1 MDATETPEE
10 KIMKKLFPLL
20 LLSWLIAACSSKEEV
35 QETPPD
41 KVLKEVAAIPLL
53 FNGRVMPLDTF
64 SRLHMLQFSGRKSF
78 HEEAAVQWMSR
89 LLFEPASTEKDAVFL
104 INHPE
109 LLDAMGVE
117 RLEMIPG
124 EKKPSSRRFSFEHL
138 RPGVMKLEQIA
149 QQAQGLDEKERGLVE
164 KEALRVYVN
173 VLTYRAL
180 GQVFAYAREIP
191 DLQIENPEL
200 REALGLDD
208 GMHRFSYL
216 DLRSRVSGLGPLIM
230 QAQAKGDPTTWTD
243 AEKDAFTLA
252 QLMFSF
258 NQNLSQLPLT
268 LLPEAPHGDP
278 VWVAPMDALHNP
290 DGDRALIASAERAG
304 LLAEAWVGRDW
315 ETVSEEANA
324 ITTFTRERMDHVRE
338 TGLTGREAKFNRANY
353 FGKAK
358 VYYILAFFLSFAA
371 LLSGGKKLR
380 LAAWVPI
387 AFALL
392 LHTTGLG
399 WRIFLTAR
407 PPVTNLY
414 GTFLF
419 VGLICLLLTL
429 LVEAFQKNGL
439 GLFAGSFVALT
450 FLFVAERFGAEGDTM
465 HKVVAV
471 LASNFWLST
480 HVLAVTTGYAG
491 VWIAGVFGHIWL
503 ILRLIGKD
511 KATLEKVK
519 LPMEGLLGFG
529 LTFAF
534 LGTML
539 GGVWADQSWGRF
551 WGWDPKENGALL
563 IVLWTA
569 VIYHARVGG
578 LIREIGLAAGTVI
591 GCIMV
596 MVAWLGVNLLGVG
609 LHSYGFT
616 NAMATG
622 FKSYILFEVFFLA
635 VVLTGIKLR
644 DQDGSKK
651 SVKESAV

>member
-1 MDATETPEE
+1 
-10 KIMKKLFPLL
+10 MKWLSFILL
-20 LLSWLIAACSSKEEV
+20 AFLSACGSKEPPA
-35 QETPPD
+35 TPPD
-41 KVLKEVAAIPLL
+41 RVLKEVAEIPLL
-53 FNGRVMPLDTF
+53 YNGRVMPLDTF
-64 SRLHMLQFSGRKSF
+64 ARLHLLQFSGRKSF
-78 HEEAAVQWMSR
+78 QDESAALWMSR
-89 LLFEPASTEKDAVFL
+89 LLFVPETTESDAVFL

-117 RLEMIPG
+117 REEEIPG
-124 EKKPSSRRFSFEHL
+124 AKKPSSRRFSFTHL
-138 RPGVMKLEQIA
+138 RPGIPKLEEIA
-149 QQAQGLDEKERGLVE
+149 RQAEAMEEEDRGLVE

-180 GQVFAYAREIP
+180 GQVFAYAR
-191 DLQIENPEL
+191 DLPGLILDNPEI
-200 REALGLDD
+200 RAALQLSEDQTTYT
-208 GMHRFSYL
+208 YL
-216 DLRSRVSGLGPLIM
+216 DLRKRLSGLSPLIVS
-230 QAQAKGDPTTWTD
+230 AQEQGGPETWSETQQ
-243 AEKDAFTLA
+243 DAFTLA
-252 QLMFSF
+252 QLMFAF
-258 NQNLSQLPLT
+258 HQNLSELPLT
-268 LLPEAPHGDP
+268 LLPEAPHGDS
-278 VWVAPMDALHNP
+278 VWISPMDALHNV
-290 DGDRALIASAERAG
+290 DGDQSLILAAERAG
-304 LLAEAWVGRDW
+304 EMSQAWRARGW
-315 ETVSEEANA
+315 ETVSETARH
-324 ITTFTRERMDHVRE
+324 ITEFSRSRMDHVRE
-338 TGLTGREAKFNRANY
+338 TALTGKEARFNRANY

-358 VYYILAFFLSFAA
+358 VYYLLTFFLAFAA
-371 LLSGGKKLR
+371 LVSGGPKLR
-380 LAAWVPI
+380 TAAWIPLAI
-387 AFALL
+387 ALL
-392 LHTTGLG
+392 LHTTGIA

-419 VGLICLLLTL
+419 VALICVLLSL
-429 LVEAFQKNGL
+429 LVEIFQKNGM

-450 FLFVAERFGAEGDTM
+450 FLFVADRFAAEGDTM

-503 ILRLIGKD
+503 ILKALGKE
-511 KATLEKVK
+511 KSVLEKVRY
-519 LPMEGLLGFG
+519 PMESLLGFG

-569 VIYHARVGG
+569 VIYHAKVGG
-578 LIREIGLAAGTVI
+578 LIGEIGTAVGTVL

-622 FKSYILFEVFFLA
+622 FIGYIVAELIFLA
-635 VVLTGIKLR
+635 LVLLR
-644 DQDGSKK
+644 IRLPSAK
-651 SVKESAV
+651 SAGAGG